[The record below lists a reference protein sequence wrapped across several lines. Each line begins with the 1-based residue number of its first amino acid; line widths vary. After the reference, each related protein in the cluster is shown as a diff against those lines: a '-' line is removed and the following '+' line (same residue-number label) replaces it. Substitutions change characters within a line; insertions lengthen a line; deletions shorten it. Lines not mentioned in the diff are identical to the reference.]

1 MAGYNKYAPQENLMT
16 SNIVIKDSFKH
27 FRHDQD
33 KTRNPEQTV
42 AWVRGILK
50 GLKMNVLANT
60 IRIDT
65 GRLDIPVFISL
76 CGEDATRF
84 TGTKKQMGKGATP
97 QQSEASA
104 LMELMERFSFFSFM
118 QQYPFPTYTYSQLN
132 DFTVSAQDL
141 KKSVYDSETPDELC
155 ESFLK
160 DFPMR
165 WVKARNLTLGR
176 DQWVPI
182 DWFYQIN
189 EYNGPAAGN
198 TLEEAILQSLCEVVE
213 RHVGSIISNDFMTT
227 PEIDPESLRDPA
239 SIELFNK
246 FRAEGI
252 QVFLHDFSLDT
263 GIPTVGALAYDP
275 STFPGKSEIVFTAGT
290 TSNPEKSLCRAL
302 TEIAQLAGDFE
313 NCTSYRPTLPKYATL
328 EEAAY
333 LMNGDQKVPIQSLP
347 NLDHDN
353 MRVEIERC
361 VEALARIGL
370 QVLVVNVTHSELGIP
385 AVYTIIPGAHFLD
398 HTRNTD
404 FAQHAARTML
414 RALAPDQLVAQMER
428 LISIFGPRYDLT
440 FFLAHGLALE
450 GRPETALKLL
460 NKALD
465 QSPDQGEVGSIHV
478 HIASCHKELGQYR
491 EALEALGRAEAAN
504 PELKEIFNL
513 RGFCYYK
520 LKEHENAIKAFERA
534 IELDPGS
541 AIDYANIG
549 SNLRELGHKE
559 EAIRLYKIALEIDPD
574 IDFARASMEKL
585 ELELRAENS

>member
-1 MAGYNKYAPQENLMT
+1 MT
-16 SNIVIKDSFKH
+16 SNIVIKDSHKH
-27 FRHDQD
+27 FSHDQD
-33 KTRNPEQTV
+33 KTRNPEETI
-42 AWVRGILK
+42 AWVRSILK

-60 IRIDT
+60 VRIDT

-97 QQSEASA
+97 HQSEASA
-104 LMELMERFSFFSFM
+104 LMELMERFSFFSFIH
-118 QQYPFPTYTYSQLN
+118 QYPFPTYTYSELD
-132 DFTVSAQDL
+132 DFAVSVRDL
-141 KKSVYDSETPDELC
+141 KKSIFDTETPDELC
-155 ESFLK
+155 ESFIK

-165 WVKARNLTLGR
+165 WIKARNLTLGK

-198 TLEEAILQSLCEVVE
+198 TIEEAILQSLSEVVE
-213 RHVGSIISNDFMTT
+213 RHVGSIISNDLLTT
-227 PEIDPESLRDPA
+227 PEIDPESLKDPA
-239 SIELFNK
+239 SIELVNK
-246 FRAEGI
+246 FRANGI
-252 QVFLHDFSLDT
+252 RLFLRDFSLDT
-263 GIPTVGALAYDP
+263 GVPTVGALAYDP
-275 STFPGKSEIVFTAGT
+275 STFPEKSEIVFTAGT

-313 NCTSYRPTLPKYATL
+313 NSTSYRPTLPKYATL
-328 EEAAY
+328 EEASY
-333 LMNGDQKVPIQSLP
+333 LMEGGEKVPIQSLP
-347 NLDHDN
+347 NLDHNN

-361 VEALARIGL
+361 TKALASIGM
-370 QVLVVNVTHSELGIP
+370 QILVVNVTHADLGVP

-404 FAQHAARTML
+404 FPQHAARTML
-414 RALAPDQLVAQMER
+414 RALPPDQLVEQMER

-440 FFLAHGLALE
+440 FFLAHSLELE
-450 GRPETALKLL
+450 GQPETALKLL
-460 NKALD
+460 NKALE
-465 QSPDQGEVGSIHV
+465 QSPDQGEISSIHV
-478 HIASCHKELGQYR
+478 HIASCHKDLEQYR
-491 EALEALGRAEAAN
+491 EALDALGRAEEAN

-513 RGFCYYK
+513 RGFCHYK
-520 LKEHENAIKAFERA
+520 LKEHENAIQAFERA

-559 EAIRLYKIALEIDPD
+559 EAIRLYQIALEIDPD

-585 ELELRAENS
+585 EMELRAECQRS

>member
-1 MAGYNKYAPQENLMT
+1 MT
-16 SNIVIKDSFKH
+16 SNITIKDSHKH
-27 FRHDQD
+27 FSHDQD
-33 KTRNPEQTV
+33 KTRNPEETI
-42 AWVRGILK
+42 AWVRSILK
-50 GLKMNVLANT
+50 GLKMDVLANT
-60 IRIDT
+60 VRIDT

-104 LMELMERFSFFSFM
+104 LMELMERFSFFSFIH
-118 QQYPFPTYTYSQLN
+118 QYPFPTYTYGELD
-132 DFTVSAQDL
+132 DFAVSARDL
-141 KKSVYDSETPDELC
+141 KKSVYDTQTPDELC
-155 ESFLK
+155 EAFLR

-165 WVKARNLTLGR
+165 WVKARNLTLGK

-213 RHVGSIISNDFMTT
+213 RHVGSIISNDLLAT

-239 SIELFNK
+239 SIELVDK

-252 QVFLHDFSLDT
+252 QLYMRDFSLDT
-263 GIPTVGALAYDP
+263 GIPTVGALAWDP
-275 STFPGKSEIVFTAGT
+275 STFPEKSEIVFTAGT

-313 NCTSYRPTLPKYATL
+313 NSTSYRPTLPKYATL

-333 LMNGDQKVPIQSLP
+333 LTDGGKRVPIQSLP
-347 NLDHDN
+347 NLDDNN

-361 VEALARIGL
+361 TAALARIGL
-370 QVLVVNVTHSELGIP
+370 QVLVVNVTHAALGVP

-404 FAQHAARTML
+404 FPQHAARTML
-414 RALAPDQLVAQMER
+414 RALSPDQLVVQMER

-440 FFLAHGLALE
+440 FFLAHSLELE
-450 GRPETALKLL
+450 GEPEAALKLL
-460 NKALD
+460 EKALE
-465 QSPDQGEVGSIHV
+465 QSPDHGEISSIHV
-478 HIASCHKELGQYR
+478 HIASCHKELEQYR
-491 EALEALGRAEAAN
+491 EALDALDRAQAAN
-504 PELKEIFNL
+504 PELKEIYNL

-520 LKEHENAIKAFERA
+520 LKEHENAIQAFEKA

-559 EAIRLYKIALEIDPD
+559 EAVRLYRIALEIDPD
-574 IDFARASMEKL
+574 IEFARASMDKL
-585 ELELRAENS
+585 EMELRGENP